1 MIEAGCAQVREAL
14 GAYALTALDSAEE
27 QRVRVHLS
35 GCGDCRAEL
44 AGLRSAV
51 AALSA
56 LSAAEAAIGPLK
68 PHVDTP
74 RPGPLPPPHVD
85 ATAVRPL
92 APPRFSAAAARPGSR
107 PGRGRRRLL
116 AAATAAVV
124 AAGLVGYGAGA
135 LTERSA
141 GAVAARGAG
150 AAPGLRFTRTTSA
163 ADTVTGTRAEVA
175 TAVQPWGTWV
185 QLTLH
190 RDRVPAPER
199 CRLVVHAHD
208 GSTQVASTWSA
219 EHAGTFAVP
228 GGVGF
233 APADIAW
240 YEVQTLEGQ
249 RLLAV
254 PA

>member
-14 GAYALTALDSAEE
+14 GAYALTALDAAEE
-27 QRVRVHLS
+27 QRVRGHLS
-35 GCGDCRAEL
+35 GCGDCRAEV

-51 AALSA
+51 AALHA
-56 LSAAEAAIGPLK
+56 LSAAEAAVGPLK
-68 PHVDTP
+68 PHVDP
-74 RPGPLPPPHVD
+74 AALGPLRPPHVD
-85 ATAVRPL
+85 AAAVRPL
-92 APPRFSAAAARPGSR
+92 APPRFSAAGAWPRSR
-107 PGRGRRRLL
+107 AGRGRRRLL

-141 GAVAARGAG
+141 GAVAAQSGGAT
-150 AAPGLRFTRTTSA
+150 AELRFTRTTSA
-163 ADTVTGTRAEVA
+163 ADTVTGTRAEIA
-175 TAVQPWGTWV
+175 TAAQPWGTWI

-199 CRLVVHAHD
+199 CRLVVHARD

-240 YEVQTLEGQ
+240 YEVQTLDGQ